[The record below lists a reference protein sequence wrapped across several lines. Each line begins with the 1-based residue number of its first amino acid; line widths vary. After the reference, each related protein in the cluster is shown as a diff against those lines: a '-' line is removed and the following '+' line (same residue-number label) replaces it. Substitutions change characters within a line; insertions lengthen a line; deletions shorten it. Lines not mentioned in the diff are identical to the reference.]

1 MDIMNETIDG
11 CVDVMER
18 LKGNS
23 PEGKPTLWV
32 YIAPEDRTT

>member
-18 LKGNS
+18 LNGNTQ
-23 PEGKPTLWV
+23 ERKPTLWV
-32 YIAPEDRTT
+32 YIAPKDHTT